1 MDNTWTILGV
11 DQLMKWCTTATDH
24 DLDPEFL
31 GEAQSAVSRFVY
43 GMLVQL
49 CSGKAL
55 VTIRLVT
62 AEDGLKAWKKL
73 VTTYEPAI
81 AIRWNAMLSGILNPQ
96 WNDDGD
102 FEVQLLEW
110 EHKVDKYTNVT
121 QVQVPDS
128 IKCATVMRW
137 APTSVRDY
145 LHRSP
150 IDVMTNYGVLRSQ
163 LVLYFTKART
173 YDNLGN
179 ITNEGE
185 SKAVAKT
192 PTPVLSTLQEVLAMF
207 EGKGKGK
214 DGQKGKGGSKD
225 EGKSNT

>member
-1 MDNTWTILGV
+1 
-11 DQLMKWCTTATDH
+11 
-24 DLDPEFL
+24 
-31 GEAQSAVSRFVY
+31 
-43 GMLVQL
+43 
-49 CSGKAL
+49 
-55 VTIRLVT
+55 
-62 AEDGLKAWKKL
+62 
-73 VTTYEPAI
+73 
-81 AIRWNAMLSGILNPQ
+81 MLSGILNPQ
-96 WNDDGD
+96 WSDDGD

-179 ITNEGE
+179 ITNEDE

-207 EGKGKGK
+207 KGKGKGK

-225 EGKSNT
+225 EGTSNTWQWQWAWQPASPRPYQQPTTRYCCKCGGAGHLAANCATQVYSNRTCHHCGQQGHIATN